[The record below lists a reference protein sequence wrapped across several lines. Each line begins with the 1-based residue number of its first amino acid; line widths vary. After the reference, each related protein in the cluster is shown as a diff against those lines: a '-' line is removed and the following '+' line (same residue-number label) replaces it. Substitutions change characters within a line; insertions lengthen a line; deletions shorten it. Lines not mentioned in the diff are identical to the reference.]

1 MVITPAFDTWEIIK
15 QLDQEPLLNDLNC
28 YVMDLLM
35 EYYERKPFSFT
46 KGMEKI
52 PRKIHYCWFG
62 GKQIPD
68 HLQKYMDTWK

>member
-52 PRKIHYCWFG
+52 PKKIHYCWFG